1 MKNKSI
7 KQTLLLNPV
16 VRIILGLLVCF
27 AAFIIMQN
35 VAAKLLGL
43 TGLDK
48 NFSNLIKGIVA
59 SVAVIIAYKLF
70 YRKIENREVSAIS
83 SK

>member
-7 KQTLLLNPV
+7 KQIILRNSF

-27 AAFIIMQN
+27 AAFIIVQN
-35 VAAKLLGL
+35 IAAKLLGL

-48 NFSNLIKGIVA
+48 DFRNLIK
-59 SVAVIIAYKLF
+59 
-70 YRKIENREVSAIS
+70 E
-83 SK
+83 